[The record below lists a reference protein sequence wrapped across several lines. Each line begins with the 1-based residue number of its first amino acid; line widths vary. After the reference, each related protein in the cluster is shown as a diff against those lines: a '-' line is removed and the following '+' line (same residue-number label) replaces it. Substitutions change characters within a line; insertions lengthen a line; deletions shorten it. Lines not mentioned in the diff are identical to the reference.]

1 MPEVKKFICILNMLA
16 SSGVVLASILEG
28 FGVHT
33 IFAALMFVF
42 FLLGLFNIW

>member
-1 MPEVKKFICILNMLA
+1 MKKFICILNMLA

-33 IFAALMFVF
+33 IFASLMFVF